1 MGLRWFHSLLK
12 MLVLFPACCCGV
24 RSPRLTRRYQGGGTA
39 PGRAGWGWDPG
50 GFALVALGL
59 SGAHCDYNST
69 VRKADACRCQHL
81 SFCINIPCKKFM
93 CRIQNRSL
101 SWDKAQLSLRL
112 TRGTGMPSQYRSWEL
127 EEERLL
133 CVLVVLRVLWDFF
146 FPPAA
151 MTNEVSGVGRSLDPS
166 CGYVSFRF

>member
-1 MGLRWFHSLLK
+1 MEWRERQRKTVLARWASDDFTACLK
-12 MLVLFPACCCGV
+12 CSCSSPPAAAVLGAPGW
-24 RSPRLTRRYQGGGTA
+24 PGGTGGGTA

-69 VRKADACRCQHL
+69 VPQADACRCQHL
-81 SFCINIPCKKFM
+81 SFCINIPRKKFM
-93 CRIQNRSL
+93 YRIQNWSL

-112 TRGTGMPSQYRSWEL
+112 TWGRSVPSQYRSWEL

-146 FPPAA
+146 FFPLLQWQ
-151 MTNEVSGVGRSLDPS
+151 MK
-166 CGYVSFRF
+166 